1 MDVTMQPV
9 YCYWLATTCGC
20 PAFEEWR
27 KKMYIA
33 IGIYKKANLETYRD
47 DWQDNELIR
56 QAYEEFSKY
65 KYK

>member
-1 MDVTMQPV
+1 
-9 YCYWLATTCGC
+9 
-20 PAFEEWR
+20 
-27 KKMYIA
+27 MYIA

-65 KYK
+65 KYKWKDTQNHLVLNAS